1 MGRDK
6 HSMVREEQ
14 SIPIRKNPAGN
25 RRVFSVYGVNRV

>member
-1 MGRDK
+1 MGREK
-6 HSMVREEQ
+6 Q